1 MASTTTRF
9 ASSTRIVGRRNFAT
23 TTARS
28 CERSNAY
35 SSKFFKPSASLA
47 KRTSFSVARMVVLS
61 ATSSTL
67 SSTNHARVEIS
78 LVPLAPPTPLPDVDD
93 GDRHRNVFAS
103 DSTSCHGVCDQNFPD
118 DDDELNA
125 SSQLSPGRPNPPFA
139 IARALARRLVDGRS
153 VSNRRRRRPLQSSP
167 RWSPTTAFARM
178 TADMTNRRRDATRP
192 RRSRSLSFALVRSRA
207 AQCAIDRTRVAPG
220 TWRVADEDSSNLIG
234 SRAISNR
241 IDIETSRHND
251 GRICR
256 TLCTHTHSAH
266 THISSRPPSVESSRN
281 VASTDG
287 IHPID

>member
-67 SSTNHARVEIS
+67 SSTNHARVDIS
-78 LVPLAPPTPLPDVDD
+78 LVPLAPPTPLPDVDG

-103 DSTSCHGVCDQNFPD
+103 DSTSCHGVCDQNFPDD

-153 VSNRRRRRPLQSSP
+153 VSNRRRRRRPLQSSP

-192 RRSRSLSFALVRSRA
+192 RRSRSLSFARASRSAPSIERA
-207 AQCAIDRTRVAPG
+207 WRPAPG
-220 TWRVADEDSSNLIG
+220 AWPMEI
-234 SRAISNR
+234 RAI
-241 IDIETSRHND
+241 
-251 GRICR
+251 
-256 TLCTHTHSAH
+256 
-266 THISSRPPSVESSRN
+266 
-281 VASTDG
+281 
-287 IHPID
+287 